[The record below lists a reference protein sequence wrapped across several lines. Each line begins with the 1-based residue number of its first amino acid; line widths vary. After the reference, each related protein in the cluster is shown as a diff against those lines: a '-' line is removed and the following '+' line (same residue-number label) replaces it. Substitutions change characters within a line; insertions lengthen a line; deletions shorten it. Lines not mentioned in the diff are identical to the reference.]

1 MADLDDLREGCN
13 FGLGIQT
20 ADRSFHVKGAENLP
34 WGMKDRLS
42 RIFNPKT
49 GKTVMLACDH
59 GFIMGPTSGL
69 ERIDLNIVPLIEYA
83 DCLMCTRGILR
94 SVIPPTANKP
104 ICLRSDAGTSILTS
118 LNDNVLIDVED
129 AIRMNVSAMAVMLA
143 IGDTEHEATTVTNL
157 YKAVDKGTRYG
168 IPVMG
173 VTAVGKDM
181 ARDARY
187 FGLASRI
194 AAENGANIV
203 KTYYCDG
210 FEKVAAACPVPVVIA
225 GGKKLPELEAL
236 ELCYNAINE
245 GAAGVDMG
253 RNVFQSEAPA
263 AMIQAVSAVVHD
275 NMKPIQAFELFNELK
290 SKKQRLLKKEG
301 NEALFISYSRLDM
314 WFSGGG
320 TG

>member
-13 FGLGIQT
+13 FGLGVAST
-20 ADRSFHVKGAENLP
+20 NNSFHVKGAEHLP

-49 GKTVMLACDH
+49 GRTVMLAFDH

-83 DCLMCTRGILR
+83 DCLMYTRGILR
-94 SVIPPTANKP
+94 TVIPPSTNKP
-104 ICLRSDAGTSILTS
+104 ICLRSDAGTSILTE

-129 AIRMNVSAMAVMLA
+129 AIRMNVSAMAIMLS
-143 IGDTEHEATTVTNL
+143 IGDAAHEAKTVANL

-210 FEKVAAACPVPVVIA
+210 FEKVVAACPVPVVIA

-236 ELCYNAINE
+236 ELCYKAISE
-245 GAAGVDMG
+245 GASGVDMG

-263 AMIQAVSAVVHD
+263 AMIQAVHAVVHE
-275 NMKPIQAFELFNELK
+275 NLKPEQALELFNELK
-290 SKKQRLLKKEG
+290 NK
-301 NEALFISYSRLDM
+301 
-314 WFSGGG
+314 
-320 TG
+320 

>member
-1 MADLDDLREGCN
+1 MADLDGLREGHN
-13 FGLGIQT
+13 YGIGVNAASQH
-20 ADRSFHVKGAENLP
+20 FPVKGAENLP

-42 RIFNPKT
+42 RIFNMKT
-49 GKTVMLACDH
+49 GRTVMLAFDH

-69 ERIDLNIVPLIEYA
+69 ERIDLTILPLIEYA
-83 DCLMCTRGILR
+83 DCLMCTRGIL
-94 SVIPPTANKP
+94 
-104 ICLRSDAGTSILTS
+104 LRSDAGTSLLTS
-118 LNDNVLIDVED
+118 LNDNVLIDIED
-129 AIRMNVSAMAVMLA
+129 AVRLNVSAMAVMLA
-143 IGDTEHEATTVTNL
+143 IGEAEHEAKTVANL

-203 KTYYCDG
+203 KTYYCEG

-236 ELCYNAINE
+236 ELCYKAVND
-245 GAAGVDMG
+245 GASGVDMG

-263 AMIQAVSAVVHD
+263 AMLQAVRAVVHD
-275 NMKPIQAFELFNELK
+275 NMSPNQAFELFNDLK
-290 SKKQRLLKKEG
+290 SQGK
-301 NEALFISYSRLDM
+301 
-314 WFSGGG
+314 
-320 TG
+320 